1 MKDVCISTTTRLL
14 VTGFKTTGNV
24 ALDQNLAIYGCA
36 MKNLPARRIGQTEL
50 EVSVL
55 GLGGA
60 PLGDLYERIPEER
73 AVATLEIAYQRGI
86 RFFDT
91 APLYGHGLS
100 EHRLGHVLRSKPRAD
115 LVVSTKVGRWLRP
128 ERGELVD
135 RGQFA
140 GGLNFQ
146 TVYDY
151 SYDGTMRALEQSYH
165 RLGMDRVD
173 IALIHDVDIW
183 THGSAEAYER
193 RFREAMDGAYRALH
207 ELRRSGVVR
216 AIGVGINEVAPCVRF
231 AKEAA
236 FDCFLLAG
244 RYTLLEQNGLNDL
257 FPLAEQHGFSLLLGG
272 PFNSGIL
279 ATGATP
285 GAKYNYKPA
294 PPAIIKQVARIE
306 AVCKRHDVPLAAAA
320 IQFPLGQPTIASIVP
335 GAVSPFEVER
345 NAAYVD
351 MQIPR
356 SLWDELKA
364 EKLLAADAPVPVI
377 RATRTGA

>member
-1 MKDVCISTTTRLL
+1 MNR
-14 VTGFKTTGNV
+14 F
-24 ALDQNLAIYGCA
+24 QQ
-36 MKNLPARRIGQTEL
+36 RRIGRTDLQ
-50 EVSVL
+50 VSVL

-60 PLGDLYERIPEER
+60 PLGDLYERIPPDW
-73 AVATLEIAYQRGI
+73 ALATLETAYWRGI
-86 RFFDT
+86 RLFDT

-100 EHRLGHVLRSKPRAD
+100 EHRFGHVLRDKPRAEF
-115 LVVSTKVGRWLRP
+115 VISTKVGRWLRP
-128 ERGELVD
+128 ERSEQVD
-135 RGQFA
+135 RGQFV

-151 SYDGTMRALEQSYH
+151 SYDGTMRALEQSYQ
-165 RLGMDRVD
+165 RLGMDRID

-193 RFREAMDGAYRALH
+193 RFRQAMDGAYRALD
-207 ELRRSGVVR
+207 ELRRSRVVR

-231 AKEAA
+231 ASEAA

-244 RYTLLEQNGLNDL
+244 RYTLLEQNGLDDL
-257 FPLAEQHGFSLLLGG
+257 LALAEQQGFSLLVGG

-294 PPAIIKQVARIE
+294 PEAILERVARID
-306 AVCKRHDVPLAAAA
+306 VICQRHHVPLAAAA
-320 IQFPLGQPTIASIVP
+320 IQFPLGHPSIAAIVP
-335 GAVSPFEVER
+335 GAVSPSEVER
-345 NAAYVD
+345 NADYID
-351 MQIPR
+351 LPIPQ

-364 EKLLAADAPVPVI
+364 EKLLAAEARVPI
-377 RATRTGA
+377 TRAT